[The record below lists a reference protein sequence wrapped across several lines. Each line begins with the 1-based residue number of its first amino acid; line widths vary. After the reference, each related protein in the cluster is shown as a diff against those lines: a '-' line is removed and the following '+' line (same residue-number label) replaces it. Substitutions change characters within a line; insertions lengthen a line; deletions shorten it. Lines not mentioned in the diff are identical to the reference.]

1 MARDALG
8 AFEHTILS
16 VLLRQP
22 RDAYGATLQRRI
34 EETTGRDF
42 SVGALYTALDRLE
55 RKGFVS
61 SRWGE
66 PTPERGG
73 APQAVLQ
80 DRGVRGGSGEADRRD
95 ACSAQSWSSCR
106 HGSLVMSHEKR

>member
-73 APQAVLQ
+73 RRKRFYKIEA
-80 DRGVRGGSGEADRRD
+80 SGEEAVRRTD
-95 ACSAQSWSSCR
+95 AMHAR
-106 HGSLVMSHEKR
+106 LSLGAVVAMGAW